1 MELWEVP
8 RVPVTVENLTDGTPS
23 KFCKGA
29 SEENMT
35 RIFHVATKG
44 AVTRI
49 FHFAREAYMCGF

>member
-1 MELWEVP
+1 
-8 RVPVTVENLTDGTPS
+8 
-23 KFCKGA
+23 
-29 SEENMT
+29 MT